1 VVARFVFVLFVVL
14 AVDLSLNN
22 FFPWFPRIMSG
33 GEVLPVNKIVKALIR
48 VIDAGLKD
56 AVHNEFF
63 LTKYFNGWR
72 GILVLI
78 AVWC

>member
-1 VVARFVFVLFVVL
+1 MVTRFVFVLFVVL

-33 GEVLPVNKIVKALIR
+33 GEVLPMNKIVKALIR
-48 VIDAGLKD
+48 VIDARVQD
-56 AVHNEFF
+56 AFHNEFF
-63 LTKYFNGWR
+63 LTKNFNSWR
-72 GILVLI
+72 RILVLI